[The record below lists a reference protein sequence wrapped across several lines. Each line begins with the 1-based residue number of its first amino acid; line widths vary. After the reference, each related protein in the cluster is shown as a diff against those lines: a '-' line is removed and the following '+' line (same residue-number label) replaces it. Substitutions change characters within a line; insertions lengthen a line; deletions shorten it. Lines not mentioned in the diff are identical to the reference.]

1 MGDARNHP
9 YEASTLRVTALP
21 CNCNYNF
28 LLDDK
33 RRKKRGSQIKFLV
46 KRPRSGDHRVIWFVV
61 GLSFLLVS
69 NFTANKLLTPELVA
83 TLELIFSKFNEID
96 FLVLNFAAIINSLM
110 FVFSY

>member
-33 RRKKRGSQIKFLV
+33 RRKRRGAQINFLFKRH
-46 KRPRSGDHRVIWFVV
+46 RSGNHWGHLVCSWPQ
-61 GLSFLLVS
+61 LSTRF
-69 NFTANKLLTPELVA
+69 
-83 TLELIFSKFNEID
+83 
-96 FLVLNFAAIINSLM
+96 
-110 FVFSY
+110 